1 MKGYYTICGMTVR
14 KGIMLTVLLA
24 VLFALS
30 GCVDEDE
37 YADNPRGNFEALWRI
52 IDEHYCFFD
61 YKNAQYGLDWNSVHD
76 KYSRQIADDMTDT
89 QLFEVLG
96 NMLAELR
103 DGHVNMYSSWDVARN
118 WSWHEDYPSNVSDTL
133 LRRYLGTDYRIA
145 SGLRYRR
152 LDDNTGYIRCA
163 SFANGIGAGNLDDI
177 LMYLAPCNGLI
188 VDLRDNSG
196 GLLSSAEE
204 LAARF
209 TNEERLVGY
218 MQHKTGTAHTDFS
231 PLKEQRLKPA
241 CGLRWQK
248 RVVVL
253 TNRSVYSAANEFV
266 KYMKCSPEVT
276 VVGDRTGGGAGMP
289 YSSELPNGW
298 AVRFSACPMYD
309 RNKNSTEFGID
320 PDYNV
325 GLTQED
331 LLRGKDTIIEFA
343 RQLLRE

>member
-1 MKGYYTICGMTVR
+1 MHCRNRLWHTSF
-14 KGIMLTVLLA
+14 LVLL
-24 VLFALS
+24 LSMFAFAS
-30 GCVDEDE
+30 CVDEDE
-37 YADNPRGNFEALWRI
+37 YADNPRGNFEALWKA

-61 YKNAQYGLDWNSVHD
+61 YKREQYGLDWDKIHD
-76 KYSRQIADDMTDT
+76 KYSAQIADDMTGT

-145 SGLRYRR
+145 TGMRYRR
-152 LDDNTGYIRCA
+152 LDDNTGYIRCS
-163 SFANGIGAGNLDDI
+163 SFQNGIGAGNLDDI
-177 LMYLAPCNGLI
+177 LFYLAPCNGLI
-188 VDLRDNSG
+188 IDLRDNSG

-209 TNEERLVGY
+209 TNKELLVGY
-218 MQHKTGTAHTDFS
+218 MQHKTGKGHADFS
-231 PLKEQRLKPA
+231 QLQEQRLKP
-241 CGLRWQK
+241 GKGVRWQK
-248 RVVVL
+248 KAVVL

-266 KYMKCSPEVT
+266 KYMKCCPNVY

-298 AVRFSACPMYD
+298 SIRFSACPMYD
-309 RNKNSTEFGID
+309 KDKQSTEFGIE

-325 GLTQED
+325 ALSQSD
-331 LLRGKDTIIEFA
+331 LLRGEDSIIEYA
-343 RQLLRE
+343 RRLLK